1 MGKLKKQLSKIVL
14 ISLILSNFN
23 FLSSISFADDKK
35 EDFIP
40 TNGLLDSNK
49 ANNQNTD
56 GIIIKFKNN
65 KINLKTANNIQS
77 VYDIAKEKGLILED
91 SIKDENISS
100 FKIKDKNIS
109 IEKLVNSLKNEDSI
123 EKVQVNYIY
132 RTTEINSNDTY
143 KNNLWGLDNFGQ
155 TIEGQ
160 NGNLGA
166 DMSWNKA
173 NNIFSGTT
181 NTANTGVIVAV
192 LDSGVA
198 YNHTDLANQMWD
210 GTNCKDENGD
220 YLGGCIH
227 GYDFADDDK
236 DPNPTIETHGTH
248 VAGTIAAE
256 FNNSNGITGVNPK
269 AKIMAIRMGDSSFT
283 TLSVLRSIYFA
294 LENGAK
300 IINASFGAKRTDGF
314 DSFEY
319 TAIKDF
325 TDNGGLFIVA
335 AGNDAQNNDDLSS
348 RFFPAS
354 FGIDNYVDSNGYL
367 TGNASGS
374 GITKFN
380 GITNLISVAATDNQD
395 NLSTF
400 SNYGANTVN
409 IGAPGTSI
417 YSTVL
422 GEVNYFS
429 GTNISNFTTGGIN
442 NNWGNI
448 TITGS
453 LRSDLSFPYSTGA
466 DSYVEKSVDISSAYN
481 PNIKFLI
488 WCDAG
493 KNLSSYDDYSTDY
506 ASISFSTGGAFTE
519 IDKYNYTS
527 SSLIYSAN
535 GGFYNEIGINLNNY
549 KSSDFKFRFNWHTD
563 GIQDSENGC
572 FIYELAVNGTDNG
585 LGNAYGFLDGTSM
598 ATPNVVGLASLAWS
612 YKPNLSAINIKN
624 AILNNGDSISSLS
637 GFTTSG
643 KRINAFKTLLSLTDT
658 GSITQIKAYSDS
670 GKTLELASGSFLKN
684 PSIYLEWLDST
695 NYGAIEKY
703 KIEIKDN
710 SGNLLETN
718 YSSGNTLST
727 NGINI
732 GTGTLTSSYTGSNI
746 KYVVIPVMY
755 DGREGTSKEIN
766 FIYDNISP
774 VFSSLNY
781 TNNQEVTNSSIVLN
795 GTIIDTNLSG
805 ALINGTGLSL
815 NSSGTFS
822 TNINLNPGLNS
833 INLEAND
840 KAGNITSTGIN
851 IIRIGNAPKLYSSI
865 TNTGNIKLEFNSD
878 FTSTGIFLY
887 GTGGN
892 LDNIFTGSYSDSHIL
907 NIPYLT
913 DDETYY
919 FRAYYTKNG
928 YNSPLSET
936 GIIKTPNVFD
946 LSVNTGSL
954 SITGS
959 MNLSNVN
966 STGTIID
973 GTGTIDLYSEN
984 GANLISIPRGI
995 EIISGSGSWDKI
1007 IQAPHQVTSS
1017 GTISY
1022 SGYVRNND
1030 LTFKIGSDSDSLNFS
1045 GGVVNVK
1052 LNIGSS
1058 YNGKNIKIYKSDDN
1072 QNSFNYLGNC
1082 IVSSGICNFNTDSF
1096 SYFALLEPI
1105 SDTTPDNFSFTSVNS
1120 AELNTQYTS
1129 NTITVTGINSST
1141 GVTSTAGTL
1150 VINGSDSGTSGTV
1163 SSGTT
1168 VAIKLTSSSS
1178 YSSSISSTINIGG
1191 ISSIYTITTK
1201 SAPVSSGGGGGGG
1214 GSYISTCL
1222 DTQLVCT
1229 NGKYYRKTGISCTNG
1244 NLGKACSIESTGST
1258 NTGITNN
1265 NLQNLLDEIKKNPDL
1280 NKTYNI
1286 TDISNHF
1293 AKKYVDELINRGIIK
1308 GYSDNTFKP
1317 DNAITRAEYLSILM
1331 KALNIKVDSSI
1342 TKSINFSDIE
1352 NNSWQIKYA
1361 EKARLY
1367 GISSNSNK
1375 FRPNDYITRAEALA
1389 MLFKISK
1396 LNLQTN
1402 ISNNFSDTDLE
1413 EWMLKYTTKAKS
1425 LGLVKGQ
1432 EINGKS
1438 YFKPNNNITR
1448 AETSKIIV
1456 NLLKI
1461 MGK

>member
-40 TNGLLDSNK
+40 TNWLLDSNK

-56 GIIIKFKNN
+56 WIIIKFKNN

-77 VYDIAKEKGLILED
+77 VYDIAKEKWLILED

-143 KNNLWGLDNFGQ
+143 KNNLWWLDNFGQ
-155 TIEGQ
+155 TIEWQ
-160 NGNLGA
+160 NWNLWA

-173 NNIFSGTT
+173 NNIFSWTT
-181 NTANTGVIVAV
+181 NTANTWVIVAV
-192 LDSGVA
+192 LDSWVA

-210 GTNCKDENGD
+210 WTNCKDENWD
-220 YLGGCIH
+220 YLGWCIH
-227 GYDFADDDK
+227 WYDFADDDK
-236 DPNPTIETHGTH
+236 DPNPTIETHWTH
-248 VAGTIAAE
+248 VAWTIAAE
-256 FNNSNGITGVNPK
+256 FNNSNWITWVNPK
-269 AKIMAIRMGDSSFT
+269 AKIMAIRMWDSSFT

-294 LENGAK
+294 LENWAK
-300 IINASFGAKRTDGF
+300 IINASFWAKRTDWF

-325 TDNGGLFIVA
+325 TDNWWLFIVA
-335 AGNDAQNNDDLSS
+335 AWNDAQNNDDLSS

-354 FGIDNYVDSNGYL
+354 FWIDNYVDSNWYL
-367 TGNASGS
+367 TWNASWS
-374 GITKFN
+374 WITKFN
-380 GITNLISVAATDNQD
+380 WITNLISVAATDNQD

-400 SNYGANTVN
+400 SNYWANTVN
-409 IGAPGTSI
+409 IWAPWTSI

-422 GEVNYFS
+422 WEVNYFS
-429 GTNISNFTTGGIN
+429 WTNISNFTTWGIN
-442 NNWGNI
+442 NNWWNI
-448 TITGS
+448 TITWS
-453 LRSDLSFPYSTGA
+453 LRSDLSFPYSTWA

-488 WCDAG
+488 WCDAW

-506 ASISFSTGGAFTE
+506 ASISFSTWWAFTE

-535 GGFYNEIGINLNNY
+535 WWFYNEIWINLNNY

-563 GIQDSENGC
+563 WIQDSENGC
-572 FIYELAVNGTDNG
+572 FIYELAVNWTDNW
-585 LGNAYGFLDGTSM
+585 LWNAYWFLDWTSM
-598 ATPNVVGLASLAWS
+598 ATPNVVWLASLAWS

-624 AILNNGDSISSLS
+624 AILNNWDSISSLS
-637 GFTTSG
+637 GFTTSW

-658 GSITQIKAYSDS
+658 WSITQIKAYSDS
-670 GKTLELASGSFLKN
+670 WKTLELASWSFLKN

-695 NYGAIEKY
+695 NYWAIEKY

-710 SGNLLETN
+710 SWNLLETN
-718 YSSGNTLST
+718 YSSWNTLST
-727 NGINI
+727 NWINI
-732 GTGTLTSSYTGSNI
+732 WTWTLTSSYTWSNI

-755 DGREGTSKEIN
+755 DWREWTSKEIN

-795 GTIIDTNLSG
+795 WTIIDTNLSW
-805 ALINGTGLSL
+805 ALINWTWLSL
-815 NSSGTFS
+815 NSSWTFS
-822 TNINLNPGLNS
+822 TNINLNPWLNS

-840 KAGNITSTGIN
+840 KAWNITSTWIN

-865 TNTGNIKLEFNSD
+865 TNTWNIKLEFNSD
-878 FTSTGIFLY
+878 FTSTWIFLY
-887 GTGGN
+887 WTWWN
-892 LDNIFTGSYSDSHIL
+892 LDNIFTWSYSDSHIL

-919 FRAYYTKNG
+919 FRAYYTKNW

-936 GIIKTPNVFD
+936 WIIKTPNVFD
-946 LSVNTGSL
+946 LSVNTWSL
-954 SITGS
+954 SITWS

-966 STGTIID
+966 STWTIID
-973 GTGTIDLYSEN
+973 WTWTIDLYSEN
-984 GANLISIPRGI
+984 GANLISIPRWI
-995 EIISGSGSWDKI
+995 EIISWSWSWDKI

-1017 GTISY
+1017 WTISY
-1022 SGYVRNND
+1022 SWYVRNND

-1045 GGVVNVK
+1045 GWVVNVK
-1052 LNIGSS
+1052 LNIWSS
-1058 YNGKNIKIYKSDDN
+1058 YNWKNIKIYKSDDN
-1072 QNSFNYLGNC
+1072 QNSFNYLWNC
-1082 IVSSGICNFNTDSF
+1082 IVSSWICNFNTDSF

-1129 NTITVTGINSST
+1129 NTITVTWINSST
-1141 GVTSTAGTL
+1141 WVTSTAWTL
-1150 VINGSDSGTSGTV
+1150 VINWSDSWTSGTV

-1178 YSSSISSTINIGG
+1178 YSSSISSTINIWW

-1201 SAPVSSGGGGGGG
+1201 SAPVSSGWGGGGGW
-1214 GSYISTCL
+1214 SYISTCL

-1229 NGKYYRKTGISCTNG
+1229 NWKYYRKTWISCTNW
-1244 NLGKACSIESTGST
+1244 NLWKACSIESTWST
-1258 NTGITNN
+1258 NTWITNN

-1293 AKKYVDELINRGIIK
+1293 AKKYVDELINRWIIK
-1308 GYSDNTFKP
+1308 WYSDNTFKP

-1367 GISSNSNK
+1367 WISSNSNK

-1425 LGLVKGQ
+1425 LWLVKWQ
-1432 EINGKS
+1432 EINWKS

-1461 MGK
+1461 MWK